1 MAKKI
6 FKYKGKTLE
15 ELQAMSH
22 EEIAKLLPARQRR
35 KIMRG
40 FSEEEKHLLEKL
52 QKKGQAKTHLRDMI
66 VLPEMVGKTIKIH
79 NGQKFQDVILQEETI
94 GCYLGELALT
104 RKRLT
109 HGSAGVG
116 ATRSSA
122 SVSVR

>member
-6 FKYKGKTLE
+6 FNYKGKTLE

-22 EEIAKLLPARQRR
+22 DEVAQLLPSRQRR
-35 KIMRG
+35 KMQRG
-40 FSEEEKHLLEKL
+40 FSEDEKGLLETL

-66 VLPEMVGKTIKIH
+66 VLPEMIGKTIKIH
-79 NGQKFQDVILQEETI
+79 NGQKFQDVIIQEEAL
-94 GCYLGELALT
+94 GCYLGELVLT

-109 HGSAGVG
+109 HGNAGVG

>member
-22 EEIAKLLPARQRR
+22 DEVANLLPARQRR
-35 KIMRG
+35 KISRG
-40 FSEEEKHLLEKL
+40 FSDEEKHLLEKL
-52 QKKGQAKTHLRDMI
+52 QKRSQAKTHLRDMI

-79 NGQKFQDVILQEETI
+79 NGQKFQEILIQEEAI

>member
-1 MAKKI
+1 MVKKI

-15 ELQAMSH
+15 ELNAMSH
-22 EEIAKLLPARQRR
+22 EEVARILPSRQRR
-35 KIMRG
+35 KIRRG

-52 QKKGQAKTHLRDMI
+52 KAKGTAKTHLRDMI
-66 VLPEMVGKTIKIH
+66 VLPEMIGKTIKIH
-79 NGQKFQDVILQEETI
+79 NGQKYQEVLIQEESI
-94 GCYLGELALT
+94 GCYLGELVLT